1 MSQRAVL
8 PFVGRLWTSWAATVP
23 FGALEL
29 APLVAGAALPLASG
43 RPLVLGVALGESLPQ
58 GLPVVEMAMML
69 PWLPAVDPVVFVA
82 TVGASPL
89 GFLLVLEG

>member
-1 MSQRAVL
+1 VF
-8 PFVGRLWTSWAATVP
+8 PFAGRSWRSWKATRP
-23 FGALEL
+23 FATLAF
-29 APLVAGAALPLASG
+29 APLAAGAAVPLASG

-58 GLPVVEMAMML
+58 GLPVVEMAMLL

-89 GFLLVLEG
+89 GFPLVLEG